1 MTPALARRS
10 QLRAVPPAPR
20 LPMLAPAV
28 ERPPVALG
36 APALDA
42 ALGGG
47 LVRAALHEVYAIRE
61 AEIGAA
67 TGFVAALA
75 RCAAAQRPILWVRHD
90 PLDTLTGALYAPG
103 LADIGLD
110 PAQILLVRAPD
121 ITALLRAGAEGS
133 RCAALG
139 AVVIEPWGESGLID
153 LTASRRLQLAARA
166 SGVPVL
172 LLRVAAAPAPSAA
185 TTRWNIAAAPSAALP
200 GNAPGL
206 PAFAATLLRQRGGP
220 GGLDWIL
227 EWNRDRRCFDERP
240 AAPPLPGSVVPVF
253 ADRSAAPARRAA

>member
-1 MTPALARRS
+1 
-10 QLRAVPPAPR
+10 
-20 LPMLAPAV
+20 MLAPAV
-28 ERPPVALG
+28 ERRPVLLG

-47 LVRAALHEVYAIRE
+47 LVRAALHEVYAQSQ
-61 AEIGAA
+61 ADIGAA
-67 TGFVAALA
+67 TGFVAAIA
-75 RCAAAQRPILWVRHD
+75 RCAAAKRPILWVRHD
-90 PLDTLTGALYAPG
+90 PMDALMGALYAPG
-103 LADIGLD
+103 LAAVGID

-139 AVVIEPWGESGLID
+139 AVIATPWGESSSID

-172 LLRVAAAPAPSAA
+172 LLRVATVAAPSAA
-185 TTRWNIAAAPSAALP
+185 STRWNIASSPSRALP

-220 GGLDWIL
+220 GGLTWIL
-227 EWNRDRRCFDERP
+227 EWNRDRSCFDELP
-240 AAPPLPGSVVPVF
+240 ASTSPLSGSVVSVF
-253 ADRSAAPARRAA
+253 ADRSSASARRAA